1 MAKGDRIPAVA
12 ELKTKATKASVSQF
26 INAIDDEQRRKD
38 CKAIAAM
45 MQKATKAKPKMWGPS
60 IVGFG
65 DFAYVNSAKEQHQ
78 WFQCGFSPRKQALT
92 LYLMGGYPKD
102 TDTAKKLGKFKT
114 GGSCL
119 YIKSLDDV
127 HVPTLRSVIAQSLK
141 RVKAG
146 RIDYSK

>member
-1 MAKGDRIPAVA
+1 MA
-12 ELKTKATKASVSQF
+12 ELKTKATGASVSKF

-45 MQKATKAKPKMWGPS
+45 MRKATKSTPKMWGSS

-65 DFAYVNSAKEQHQ
+65 RFEYTDRAKQTHE
-78 WFQCGFSPRKQALT
+78 WFQCGFSPRKAALT

-102 TDTAKKLGKFKT
+102 AASLKKLGKVKT
-114 GGSCL
+114 GGGCL
-119 YIKSLDDV
+119 YIKSLDEV
-127 HVPTLRSVIAQSLK
+127 NTAVLRSTIAQALK
-141 RVKAG
+141 RIKGG